1 MKIASIIKAHYQA
14 LFVLNRACLLA
25 LFVLC
30 SIITYAQS
38 DSLSKRG
45 TIKIGKQ
52 KDTVY
57 IQASARFN
65 VYQPSEIKTGNS
77 YKDFVKA
84 SKEMNA
90 LRSSSVIE
98 PFPLVPNYTIPFDYN
113 AYFNQ
118 KITGK
123 SVNLYGKEFDTV
135 KIEIG
140 ITEKGKVYFKDISRL
155 QRINNTVVVYDNELD
170 GYEINQTHQLS
181 MKALKEISK
190 WEPAYLIQP
199 VKAKYKKT
207 TVIKP
212 KKQKLNALGLI
223 TIIFSSSPIIE

>member
-1 MKIASIIKAHYQA
+1 MLAILLLLPSSI
-14 LFVLNRACLLA
+14 F
-25 LFVLC
+25 
-30 SIITYAQS
+30 AQI
-38 DSLSKRG
+38 DTTTKRG

-52 KDTVY
+52 KDTVF
-57 IQASARFN
+57 IQANARFK

-77 YKDFVKA
+77 YKDFVNA
-84 SKEMNA
+84 SKEMSA
-90 LRSSSVIE
+90 LRSSNVIE

-118 KITGK
+118 KIIGK
-123 SVNLYGKEFDTV
+123 NVNLYGKEVDTV

-140 ITEKGKVYFKDISRL
+140 VTEKGKVYYKDISRL

-170 GYEINQTHQLS
+170 GYEINQTHSLS
-181 MKALKEISK
+181 IKALKEITK

-199 VKAKYKKT
+199 VKGKFKKT

-212 KKQKLNALGLI
+212 KKQKLNSLGII
-223 TIIFSSSPIIE
+223 TIVFSSRPLNE